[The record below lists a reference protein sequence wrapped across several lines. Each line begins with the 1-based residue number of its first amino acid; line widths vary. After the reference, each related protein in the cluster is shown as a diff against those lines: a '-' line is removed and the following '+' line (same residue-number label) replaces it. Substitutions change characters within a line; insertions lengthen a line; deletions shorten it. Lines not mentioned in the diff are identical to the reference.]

1 MNQRRLILGLYLLL
15 AAGLG
20 LAGGYLFLDARHEYA
35 RLVQVENLNRQHLA
49 EEQVRLEAQQKTLD
63 RLRNDPDYVEQ
74 VIRRKLGYAKPDE
87 TVYRFED

>member
-1 MNQRRLILGLYLLL
+1 VNQRRLILGLYLLL

>member
-1 MNQRRLILGLYLLL
+1 
-15 AAGLG
+15 
-20 LAGGYLFLDARHEYA
+20 
-35 RLVQVENLNRQHLA
+35 
-49 EEQVRLEAQQKTLD
+49 VRLEAQQKTLD